1 MECKPYIR
9 PVLWRKMKMNSKILL
24 GSPVLLLL
32 FEIPGNTNVSAETK
46 FEYLANAV

>member
-32 FEIPGNTNVSAETK
+32 FEIAGNANVTGETK
-46 FEYLANAV
+46 FKDLANAV